1 MLTLFTKLILT
12 FFNYCYL
19 GEFPCSQVKLKLNK
33 GILFL
38 SAPAIIIGCSKSVFP
53 PAESVSHNHSC
64 TKSVSLSEL
73 GYGSTLDILAFND
86 DRLQRLDSYQR
97 IEDFDGTAA
106 FTESTGGKKI
116 FFLYSGTQK
125 DRYSWA
131 EICSFSSLRRIT
143 CDLEKESRG
152 RASMAG
158 LCKCEAGRLAA
169 ELEMIPLTCQ
179 VAVQS
184 LECNFSGKPYA
195 GQTIRNVKVYLINAN
210 AVSSIVPNSAER
222 PTRLINA
229 GMLNESDVKAF
240 YDRSIIV
247 QELKEEVSA
256 TALHPDISLL
266 CYPNSEDRSR
276 STRLVIEGEVEGN
289 RYYWPIEVNDG
300 LRPER
305 GHRYTYRITI
315 RGKGVC
321 DPESILEP
329 TVADIQ
335 FDIEQWQ
342 EKEEYQVGF

>member
-19 GEFPCSQVKLKLNK
+19 GEFPCSIVKLKLNK

-53 PAESVSHNHSC
+53 RAESVSHNHSC

-106 FTESTGGKKI
+106 FAESTGGKKI

-131 EICSFSSLRRIT
+131 EICSFSSLGKIT
-143 CDLEKESRG
+143 CDLEKESCDTPS
-152 RASMAG
+152 ASG
-158 LCKCEAGRLAA
+158 LCRCEAGRLSD
-169 ELEMIPLTCQ
+169 ELEMSPLTCRI
-179 VAVQS
+179 AVRS
-184 LECNFSGKPYA
+184 LQCDFNGKPYS
-195 GQTIRNVKVYLINAN
+195 GQSICNARVYLINVN
-210 AVSSIVPNSAER
+210 AVSPIVPDSPER

-229 GMLNESDVKAF
+229 GMLNESDIKAF
-240 YDRSIIV
+240 VDRSIIV
-247 QELKEEVSA
+247 QDLKEDITV
-256 TALHPDISLL
+256 TTLHPDISLL

-300 LRPER
+300 LSPER